1 MGALDLNRV
10 AVCMGKVIAL
20 LSKLETYIIN
30 GNDVEDHRM
39 SFCYV
44 AYMCRIGILDRMA
57 KNSYMLNPLLII
69 SIPTGFFKTR
79 KESMDSA
86 LRLTIGKLKQM
97 IEDDDITDNYVEDIL
112 SRKGYFYVYENSLP
126 EQFKRKI

>member
-1 MGALDLNRV
+1 
-10 AVCMGKVIAL
+10 
-20 LSKLETYIIN
+20 
-30 GNDVEDHRM
+30 
-39 SFCYV
+39 
-44 AYMCRIGILDRMA
+44 
-57 KNSYMLNPLLII
+57 MLNPLLII